1 MHARADG
8 ICMDGTRLEPGPG
21 SSAGISR
28 KGREQ
33 EAGRADRQCM
43 HIHPTD
49 EVTPLASRETDGRR
63 IAWFNTAEG
72 AKKVER

>member
-1 MHARADG
+1 MVYVW
-8 ICMDGTRLEPGPG
+8 MDGTRLEPGPG

-33 EAGRADRQCM
+33 DAGRAGRQCM

-49 EVTPLASRETDGRR
+49 EVTPLASRETDGR
-63 IAWFNTAEG
+63 AEDRLVQHG
-72 AKKVER
+72 GGGKKKVER